1 MTEPLHGTDEMWDEI
16 NKLTRE
22 RMRQFNPMSDDDIA
36 DLWGPP
42 PSDEPDEDNE
52 L

>member
-1 MTEPLHGTDEMWDEI
+1 MTEPLHGTDAMWDEI

-22 RMRQFNPMSDDDIA
+22 RIRQFNPMSDDIA

-42 PSDEPDEDNE
+42 PAESDEDEQ
-52 L
+52 